1 VSHPPALRLRFPSP
15 IGALLSHKARGLLRA
30 CAAAGLLL
38 VLCLAH
44 SVRAETLL
52 GVVVAVSDGDTVTVR
67 DGNDQTYK
75 IRLAG
80 IDAPESRQPYG
91 DRSRQSLIELVA
103 GQSVEVIYDKVDR
116 YGRRVGTIRI
126 GGRDANL
133 EQVRRGLAWHY
144 KQYEA
149 EQTPAD
155 RQRYAA
161 AQQGA
166 QAERLGLWRDDSPQ
180 APWDYR
186 RQMRAG
192 GPP

>member
-1 VSHPPALRLRFPSP
+1 MSLFPTLRLFFRSP
-15 IGALLSHKARGLLRA
+15 QVAHASKALLQAG
-30 CAAAGLLL
+30 AGLLL
-38 VLCLAH
+38 ALCLG
-44 SVRAETLL
+44 VRAETLL

-67 DGNDQTYK
+67 DDKQQTHK

-103 GQSVEVIYDKVDR
+103 GQSVEVVYDKVDR
-116 YGRRVGTIRI
+116 YGRRVGTINV

-161 AQQGA
+161 AEQGA
-166 QAERLGLWRDDSPQ
+166 QAERLGLWHQASPQ

-186 RQMRAG
+186 RQQRD
-192 GPP
+192 PQ

>member
-1 VSHPPALRLRFPSP
+1 VSHSAALRLSFPSTF
-15 IGALLSHKARGLLRA
+15 GARASKVRALLRV
-30 CAAAGLLL
+30 CASAGLL
-38 VLCLAH
+38 VALCLAQ

-67 DGNDQTYK
+67 DSNEQTHK

-103 GQSVEVIYDKVDR
+103 GQSVEVVYDKVDR
-116 YGRRVGTIRI
+116 YGRRVGTIHI

-161 AQQGA
+161 AEKGA
-166 QAERLGLWRDDSPQ
+166 QAERLGLWREASPQ

-186 RQMRAG
+186 RQLRVG
-192 GPP
+192 EPQ

>member
-1 VSHPPALRLRFPSP
+1 MLQA
-15 IGALLSHKARGLLRA
+15 G
-30 CAAAGLLL
+30 AGLVLA
-38 VLCLAH
+38 LCLVG
-44 SVRAETLL
+44 VRAETLL

-67 DGNDQTYK
+67 DDKQQTYK

-103 GQSVEVIYDKVDR
+103 GQSVEVVYDKVDR
-116 YGRRVGTIRI
+116 YGRRVGTINV

-161 AQQGA
+161 AEQGA
-166 QAERLGLWRDDSPQ
+166 QAERLGLWHQASPQ

-186 RQMRAG
+186 RQQRD
-192 GPP
+192 PQ

>member
-1 VSHPPALRLRFPSP
+1 
-15 IGALLSHKARGLLRA
+15 LLRV
-30 CAAAGLLL
+30 CASAGLL
-38 VLCLAH
+38 VALCLSQ
-44 SVRAETLL
+44 SVFAETLV

-67 DGNDQTYK
+67 DGNEQTHK

-103 GQSVEVIYDKVDR
+103 GQSVEVVYDKVDR
-116 YGRRVGTIRI
+116 YGRRVGTIHI

-133 EQVRRGLAWHY
+133 EQLRRGLAWHY

-161 AQQGA
+161 AEKGA
-166 QAERLGLWRDDSPQ
+166 QAERLGLWREASPQ

-186 RQMRAG
+186 RQLRVG
-192 GPP
+192 EPQ

>member
-15 IGALLSHKARGLLRA
+15 IGALVSHKPRGLLRA
-30 CAAAGLLL
+30 CAAAGLLF

-103 GQSVEVIYDKVDR
+103 GQSVEVVYDKVDR
-116 YGRRVGTIRI
+116 YGRLLRYVFI
-126 GGRDANL
+126 GKTNINL
-133 EQVRRGLAWHY
+133 KLVELG
-144 KQYEA
+144 
-149 EQTPAD
+149 
-155 RQRYAA
+155 AA
-161 AQQGA
+161 APYFYKGDRGA
-166 QAERLGLWRDDSPQ
+166 YSKQIINAAESAKSKRLGLWKSCP
-180 APWDYR
+180 
-186 RQMRAG
+186 G
-192 GPP
+192 T